1 MECPRCRT
9 ASLEGARFCG
19 RCGSSLTEVC
29 PSCDA
34 SNPRGMRFCVQCGK
48 PAPPAHILAGPP
60 PHLAPLLG
68 HWRSSLEGERKLVT
82 VMFADLKGSLELL
95 SARDPEEAVALLDPV
110 IGHMMDAVHRY
121 EGTVNQ
127 IMGDGIMALF
137 GAPVSHEDH
146 AARAC
151 YAALAMQESIRGFAQ
166 DLQRR
171 QGRSVAIR
179 VGLNSG
185 EVVVRA
191 IDNDLHMDLSAIGET
206 THLAGRMEEMAP
218 PGEIWLTRATL
229 ALADS
234 LVQTR
239 PIGALVVRGRA
250 TPVEVFELI
259 GARALRRIEVAA
271 LRGLTRFVGRELEL
285 EELQRVHQRALDGHG
300 QVTAV
305 VGELGIGKSRLLLEF
320 IHSPPVSGCLVF
332 ETGTVS
338 YGRTTP
344 YLPVLN
350 LFRRYFLMKDGDSLE
365 TVREKIAG
373 TLASLGGLDHTIAPL
388 LALFGAI
395 PEDSPFPT
403 YDPLRRRELTQDALR
418 SLVLRLCQV
427 EPVVLIVEDLQWI
440 DAETREFVDRLVESM
455 PPARLHLLVNY
466 RGDYHH
472 GWGSKSYYHQVRL
485 APLSLAAVDTLL
497 AVMLGDAPEVESVK
511 RLLIERTD
519 GNPFFLEESVRALVD
534 SGSLTGEPGHY
545 RPAAVVE
552 PHVPA
557 TVQGVIA
564 SRIDNLPPAE
574 KYLLQ
579 CASVIGREVPLDLLE
594 ALGGLTAA
602 DLSTAMRH
610 LQEAEFLFER
620 AAGPELEFSFKH
632 SLTHEVTYRS
642 LLHEQA
648 KRLHAATLS
657 AIERLHADRL
667 PSHLEA
673 LVHHALRGEV
683 WPNAVDYLRQ
693 AGAAAFARGSV
704 ADSLA
709 RYEEALTISGKLDG
723 SRDNLGR
730 AIDVR
735 LDLHV
740 PLIVLGQVTR
750 LIDLHEESER
760 LARDLGDSPRLGR
773 LLYRMSQYAWMQG
786 RFKDGI
792 ERAGQALEI
801 ATSIEDAEVRVLAT
815 YALGLNQCLLG
826 AHRQAIELFERVVD
840 GPDTHLARRALAV
853 TVPAYIGAA
862 VWLGYCL
869 TLVGEIDRALLS
881 TDRAAQAADESDHPQ
896 AQAIAYTMRAIP
908 MLYRGRTDTA
918 LALCE
923 RALALCETKA
933 LLIWLPA
940 AAGTLGWALALTGR
954 AAEGAAHLERA
965 VSTMEAVGVRANLSH
980 MYVWCA
986 DALLG
991 AGRLDEAA
999 RAIEQASELALRY
1012 GERGQEADAL
1022 HTQACIFAACGDDGR
1037 RAIESYERAMKLATP
1052 LGMLPLVGRCH
1063 LGLGR
1068 VYAARGEEADARTH
1082 LHQAIELLNGLG
1094 LHLWGAEA
1102 EAASGSLYP
1111 GT

>member
-1 MECPRCRT
+1 
-9 ASLEGARFCG
+9 
-19 RCGSSLTEVC
+19 
-29 PSCDA
+29 
-34 SNPRGMRFCVQCGK
+34 
-48 PAPPAHILAGPP
+48 
-60 PHLAPLLG
+60 
-68 HWRSSLEGERKLVT
+68 
-82 VMFADLKGSLELL
+82 MFADLKGSLELL
-95 SARDPEEAVALLDPV
+95 SARDPEDAVALLDPV
-110 IGHMMDAVHRY
+110 IELMKAAVHRY

-137 GAPVSHEDH
+137 GAPVAHEDH

-185 EVVVRA
+185 EVLVRA

-218 PGEIWLTRATL
+218 AGAIWLTRATL
-229 ALADS
+229 SLADS

-239 PIGALVVRGRA
+239 PIGSLVVKGRSV
-250 TPVEVFELI
+250 PVEVFELV

-271 LRGLTRFVGRELEL
+271 QRGLTRFVGREPEM
-285 EELQRVHQRALDGHG
+285 EELQHIHQRALDGQG
-300 QVTAV
+300 RVTAV

-320 IHSPPVSGCLVF
+320 VHSPPVSGCLVF
-332 ETGTVS
+332 ETSTAS
-338 YGRTTP
+338 YGRTMP

-350 LFRRYFLMKDGDSLE
+350 LLRQYFLINDGDSLE
-365 TVREKIAG
+365 AVREKIEV
-373 TLASLGGLDHTIAPL
+373 TLTNLGGLDHAITPL
-388 LALFGAI
+388 LALFGAV

-403 YDPLRRRELTQDALR
+403 YDPLRRRELTQEALR
-418 SLVLRLCQV
+418 SLVLRLCTV
-427 EPVVLIVEDLQWI
+427 APVLLIVEDLQWI
-440 DAETREFVDRLVESM
+440 DPETQEFLDRLVESM
-455 PPARLHLLVNY
+455 PLARLHLLANY
-466 RGDYHH
+466 RGEYHH
-472 GWGSKSYYHQVRL
+472 DWGGKPHYYEVRL
-485 APLSLAAVDTLL
+485 DPLSPAAMETLL
-497 AVMLGDAPEVESVK
+497 AVMLGDAPEVEPVK

-519 GNPFFLEESVRALVD
+519 GNPFFLEESVRALID
-534 SGSLTGEPGHY
+534 SGSLIGEPGRY
-545 RPAAVVE
+545 RTAGVLD

-557 TVQGVIA
+557 TVQGVVA

-579 CASVIGREVPLDLLE
+579 CASVIGRDVSLDLLE
-594 ALGGLTAA
+594 ALGDLPAA
-602 DLSTAMRH
+602 DLSAALRH
-610 LQEAEFLFER
+610 LQGSEFLLER
-620 AAGPELEFSFKH
+620 ATARQSQLSFKH
-632 SLTHEVTYRS
+632 SLTQEVAYRS

-648 KRLHAATLS
+648 RRLHAATLA
-657 AIERLHADRL
+657 AIERLYADRL
-667 PSHLEA
+667 PMHLEA

-683 WPNAVDYLRQ
+683 WPKAVDYLRQ

-704 ADSLA
+704 AESLA
-709 RYEEALTISGKLDG
+709 RYEQALSVSAKLDAT
-723 SRDNLGR
+723 RDNIGR

-740 PLIVLGQVTR
+740 PLIVLGQVAR

-760 LARDLGDSPRLGR
+760 LARELGDSPRLGR
-773 LLYRMSQYAWMQG
+773 LWYRMSQYAWMQG

-792 ERAGQALEI
+792 ERAEQAIEI
-801 ATSIEDAEVRVLAT
+801 ATNVEDAEVRMLAT
-815 YALGLNQCLLG
+815 YALGLNECLLG
-826 AHRQAIELFERVVD
+826 AHRKAIELFERVLD
-840 GPDTHLARRALAV
+840 GPEAHLARRTLAV

-869 TLVGEIDRALLS
+869 TVVGEIDRALIS
-881 TDRAAQAADESDHPQ
+881 TDRATQAAEESDHPQ

-908 MLYRGRTDTA
+908 MLYRGQTDTGV
-918 LALCE
+918 ALCE
-923 RALALCETKA
+923 RALALCESKA

-940 AAGTLGWALALTGR
+940 AAGTLGWALALIGR
-954 AAEGAAHLERA
+954 GAEGAVHLERA
-965 VSTMEAVGVRANLSH
+965 VSAMEALGVRANLSH
-980 MYVWCA
+980 MYVWWA

-991 AGRLDEAA
+991 AGRADEAG
-999 RAIEQASELALRY
+999 RAIEQALELALRY

-1022 HTQACIFAACGDDGR
+1022 HTQACILAARGCNDEGT
-1037 RAIESYERAMKLATP
+1037 IKQYEHALELATS
-1052 LGMLPLVGRCH
+1052 LGMLPLAGRCH

-1068 VYAARGEEADARTH
+1068 VYAARGAEANARTH
-1082 LHQAIELLNGLG
+1082 LHRAIELFNGLG

-1102 EAASGSLYP
+1102 ETASGNLYP